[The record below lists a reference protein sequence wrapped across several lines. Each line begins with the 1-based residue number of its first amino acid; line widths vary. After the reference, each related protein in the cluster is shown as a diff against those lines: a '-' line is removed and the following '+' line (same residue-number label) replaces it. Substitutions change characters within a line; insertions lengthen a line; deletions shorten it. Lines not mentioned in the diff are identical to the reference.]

1 MDGAY
6 PNTPGLIIGAGAGL
20 VLGYLYEYRFVKR
33 LSYTL

>member
-6 PNTPGLIIGAGAGL
+6 PDAPGLIIGAGAGL
-20 VLGYLYEYRFVKR
+20 VLRYSRGYRFIKR